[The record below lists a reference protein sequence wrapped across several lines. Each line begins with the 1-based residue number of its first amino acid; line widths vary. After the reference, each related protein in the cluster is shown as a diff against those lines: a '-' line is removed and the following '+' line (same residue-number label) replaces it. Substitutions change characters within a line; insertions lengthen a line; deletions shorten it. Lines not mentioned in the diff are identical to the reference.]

1 MAEHRQLFVEG
12 EVHRWV
18 GAVNARPGG
27 KRLLDMR
34 LRHSPDPAG
43 NPYLLVIGD
52 HLLDSTINGVVDSA
66 EYAAGA
72 LLSKIY
78 REKHTGLGL
87 QRLPSRPRNKEPIST
102 SISTNTPVARNTIGP
117 SRIIFAKNGRAT

>member
-1 MAEHRQLFVEG
+1 M
-12 EVHRWV
+12 HRWV

-27 KRLLDMR
+27 KRLLDMQ

-52 HLLDSTINGVVDSA
+52 YLLNSTINGVVNSA

-78 REKHTGLGL
+78 REKHAG
-87 QRLPSRPRNKEPIST
+87 SRAATATVKTKNKEPIST
-102 SISTNTPVARNTIGP
+102 SISTNTPVAGNTIGP
-117 SRIIFAKNGRAT
+117 SRIIFAKSGRAI

>member
-1 MAEHRQLFVEG
+1 M
-12 EVHRWV
+12 

-34 LRHSPDPAG
+34 LRHCPDPAG

-52 HLLDSTINGVVDSA
+52 YLLNSTINAVVDSA

-78 REKHTGLGL
+78 REKHPGLGL
-87 QRLPSRPRNKEPIST
+87 NCYRSRPGNKELVST
-102 SISTNTPVARNTIGP
+102 STSTIMPGAGNTTGL
-117 SRIIFAKNGRAT
+117 SRIIFAKSGLVT